1 MRQPL
6 LYALPKTLPNSHSSL
21 NAEAH
26 ACNRHP
32 ANQTEQYGL
41 YARFNQLY
49 YICIQTY
56 CRHATVIINFPASES
71 PFEKVAANASSNIT
85 GKSQVFIMA
94 ATRKNITNHGNTLT
108 KLNPLPLSAY
118 LFFINYN
125 TPIGVLRLTA

>member
-1 MRQPL
+1 MGFTPVFISFIILVFRPI
-6 LYALPKTLPNSHSSL
+6 A
-21 NAEAH
+21 AM
-26 ACNRHP
+26 
-32 ANQTEQYGL
+32 
-41 YARFNQLY
+41 
-49 YICIQTY
+49 
-56 CRHATVIINFPASES
+56 ATVIINFPASES

-94 ATRKNITNHGNTLT
+94 TTRKNITNHGNTLT

>member
-56 CRHATVIINFPASES
+56 CRHGYGYHKLSRF
-71 PFEKVAANASSNIT
+71 
-85 GKSQVFIMA
+85 GKSLGKSRGKCFFEHYGEKPGIYNGGNEEKYNEPRKHFNEAESATAFRLSVF
-94 ATRKNITNHGNTLT
+94 H
-108 KLNPLPLSAY
+108 KL
-118 LFFINYN
+118 
-125 TPIGVLRLTA
+125 